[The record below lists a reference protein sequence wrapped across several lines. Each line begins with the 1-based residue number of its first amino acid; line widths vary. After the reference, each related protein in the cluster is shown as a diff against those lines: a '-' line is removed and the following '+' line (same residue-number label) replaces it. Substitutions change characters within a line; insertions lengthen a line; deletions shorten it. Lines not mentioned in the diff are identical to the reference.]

1 MNEFARTIDIGDMS
15 PGLRQRRGVIKAQE
29 LRQVREA
36 GDIVESAQR
45 QAEKIIANA
54 KRRGK
59 SLVEKEKQVTQVERQ
74 SVLSQAETAF
84 WEQAAARQRAL
95 DAEFRTSLTALEDHV
110 QAVVGK
116 ALAKLAGEIAP
127 EERIRACV
135 KALFDEVGQEVES
148 TLLVNEQDYA
158 SLQSAMPELPWTLQ
172 ADKDVP
178 AGSCRL
184 VSRRG
189 EWRSA
194 FDGRLERLM
203 AVFAS
208 RAIGAAQE
216 DAGEI
221 GTETDA
227 AFAEFS
233 SEEM

>member
-1 MNEFARTIDIGDMS
+1 MNQFARTIDIGDMS
-15 PGLRQRRGVIKAQE
+15 PELRQRRGVIKAQE

-36 GDIVESAQR
+36 ADIVESAQR

-59 SLVEKEKQVTQVERQ
+59 SLVEKEKQVTQAERE

-84 WEQAAARQRAL
+84 WEKAAARQRAL
-95 DAEFRTSLTALEDHV
+95 DAEFRNSLTALEEHV

-116 ALAKLAGEIAP
+116 ALEKLAGEIPP
-127 EERIRACV
+127 EARVRACV
-135 KALFDEVGQEVES
+135 KALFAEVGQELES
-148 TLLVNEQDYA
+148 TLLVNEQDIA
-158 SLQSAMPELPWTLQ
+158 ALQACLPALPWTLQ
-172 ADKDVP
+172 ADNDVA

-208 RAIGAAQE
+208 RAIGAAHDD
-216 DAGEI
+216 DA
-221 GTETDA
+221 ETDAQVDA

-233 SEEM
+233 SEEV